1 MHYKGNLDW
10 HISTPASRN
19 PFVSDL
25 YKNIC
30 ITKTFIELQ
39 KRKKSFEIIVS
50 SKSHF
55 ILLNQLKKKTQICE
69 IKFKKFFQLLIF

>member
-39 KRKKSFEIIVS
+39 KKKKKSFEIIVS

-55 ILLNQLKKKTQICE
+55 YSVKSIKKKNSNIGN
-69 IKFKKFFQLLIF
+69 